1 MAEITRV
8 AIGERTSSAGGHGG
22 YNEIGTAVRGGARF
36 GLLLLSLAC
45 AIFTAGNALIP
56 VAAWVA
62 PLFMLRFVRQSPA
75 STGIVIGAAAYAI
88 AHILAW
94 NGVLPFHGPTLYAV
108 AGAAGLLFFVPV
120 AIDRLLASRLDGVAA
135 TLVFP
140 TAWVVVEHLFMQA
153 GFGSWGAVAYSQ
165 YGQLPLLQ
173 LLSVTGLSGIT
184 FLTGWFASSANAAWA
199 GDWRAPAR
207 RPLLAC
213 LVVIA
218 VVLAAG
224 GLRLAF
230 GVPDAPT
237 VRIAG
242 ITVDN
247 MDVFKNSWGPLSYGK
262 PLTESAAEQARPQA
276 QELQNK
282 LLARS
287 RAEARAGAKIV
298 VWTEGNALVFKQ
310 DEAAFVLAGQALA
323 RSEGIYLFM
332 AMATMTPGAALA
344 ENKVVLVDPE
354 GRVDGSYLKS
364 HPTPGE
370 ASIAGDGRM
379 RLLQTPY
386 GRLAWAICYDF
397 DYPALIQQAGRAG
410 ADILIDPSWENAGM
424 NPLHSQM
431 ASYRAIE
438 NGAALFRPVN
448 GGLGLAVDHHG
459 RVLAAKD
466 DRSGKDPVK
475 TLIADVP
482 TKGVRTV
489 YSRTGN
495 LVPLASAGLLLL
507 LGVGVLR
514 RRPVW

>member
-1 MAEITRV
+1 M
-8 AIGERTSSAGGHGG
+8 GGGSSSAGGRGG
-22 YNEIGTAVRGGARF
+22 DNQAGTSIRGGARY

-45 AIFTAGNALIP
+45 TIVTAGNALVP
-56 VAAWVA
+56 VAAWIA

-75 STGIVIGAAAYAI
+75 STGIVLGAAAYAI

-94 NGVLPFHGPTLYAV
+94 DGVLPFHGPTFYAV
-108 AGAAGLLFFVPV
+108 AGGVGLLFFVPV
-120 AIDRLLASRLDGVAA
+120 AVDRLLAPRLDGIAA

-140 TAWVVVEHLFMQA
+140 TAWVVVEHLFMQV

-184 FLTGWFASSANAAWA
+184 FLTGWFASTTNAAWEGGWLA
-199 GDWRAPAR
+199 RAR
-207 RPLLAC
+207 RPLLVCIA
-213 LVVIA
+213 VIA
-218 VVLAAG
+218 IVLAAG

-230 GVPDAPT
+230 AVPDAPT

-247 MDVFKNSWGPLSYGK
+247 MDVFRNSWGPLSYGK

-282 LLARS
+282 LLAHS

-310 DEAAFVLAGQALA
+310 DEAAFIRAGQALA
-323 RSEGIYLFM
+323 RREGIYLFM
-332 AMATMTPGAALA
+332 AMATMTPGDALV

-354 GRVDGSYLKS
+354 GHVDGSYLKS

-370 ASIAGDGRM
+370 ASIAGDGRV
-379 RLLQTPY
+379 RVLQTPY

-431 ASYRAIE
+431 AAYRAIE

-459 RVLAAKD
+459 RVLAARD
-466 DRSGKDPVK
+466 DRSGKDSVK

-482 TKGVRTV
+482 TRGARTI
-489 YSRTGN
+489 YSRTGD
-495 LVPLASAGLLLL
+495 LVPLAAAGLLLL

-514 RRPVW
+514 RRAAW